1 MAITNSFDSFTMKGV
16 IQMGNVCQA
25 SWNQVVFF
33 ACLFMFLL
41 FFSRWAKLRQVC
53 TQVAKIQLNRNMLNS
68 LKVQGRSDSQGSEA
82 RKNKLFMSESK
93 FK

>member
-1 MAITNSFDSFTMKGV
+1 MAITNSFDSFTMKEV

-33 ACLFMFLL
+33 FACLLMFLFL
-41 FFSRWAKLRQVC
+41 FSRWAKLRQVC

-68 LKVQGRSDSQGSEA
+68 QKVQGRNDSQGSGQ
-82 RKNKLFMSESK
+82 KPGKIN
-93 FK
+93 